1 MKKLG
6 LLAAIA
12 AMFLGFASCEKV
24 EPTAL
29 ETSDLTAS
37 KLSGYVYYNKLDDT
51 GAVEDVKVFEGKA
64 DVTIEVTELGADGK
78 ATGNVLLLTT
88 SLKAGR
94 FETTIPV
101 AVGKKGQCK
110 VTCIFEQENYDVK
123 TTSDG
128 ADYKKTLLTYKGE
141 VQQTVTYGETVYVEL
156 FGDKVGSLDDPYHF
170 KK

>member
-1 MKKLG
+1 MKKFG

-64 DVTIEVTELGADGK
+64 DVTRSRWWRW
-78 ATGNVLLLTT
+78 VLHCDV
-88 SLKAGR
+88 S
-94 FETTIPV
+94 
-101 AVGKKGQCK
+101 KG
-110 VTCIFEQENYDVK
+110 V
-123 TTSDG
+123 
-128 ADYKKTLLTYKGE
+128 
-141 VQQTVTYGETVYVEL
+141 
-156 FGDKVGSLDDPYHF
+156 P
-170 KK
+170 